1 MRWVILS
8 KIIITTTVIFSQA
21 DNFATADRFPSADNF
36 ASTERF
42 PSADNFAYAESQSGK
57 LGFYNRRSGGTGL
70 VNEIGYTVIFW
81 NLENF
86 FDTRFDEGREDGH
99 FTPSGEMR
107 WSRSRFIKKRNG
119 IAKTIIDI
127 GVKHQ
132 KNIDT
137 WGFPALIGFAEIENR
152 YVLNQLIYETPLAMG
167 SYSIVHRDS
176 PDRRGIDVALL
187 FCKRQFRPLKN
198 SFIRVTT
205 GGFKG
210 DEVIETDK
218 EDEVNETDKEDELIA
233 NVKED
238 EVIAEVNT
246 YVTREILYCKGV
258 LHDLDTL
265 HVFVNHWPSKYGGE
279 RRSAPYREAAADALA
294 RVCDSILKKNSKA
307 NIIVM
312 GDFNDTPDSRLIKDF
327 EQRSTL
333 KVMRSYH
340 KRRSIFS
347 KGEQLIKNRGTIKF
361 KGEWEMI
368 DMFFVS
374 DNLQDKN
381 EPISTDNEHFTIYYA
396 NYLMERDRFY
406 TGNKPKR
413 TYIGP
418 RYNGGLSDHLPII
431 LRINRNW

>member
-1 MRWVILS
+1 L
-8 KIIITTTVIFSQA
+8 
-21 DNFATADRFPSADNF
+21 
-36 ASTERF
+36 
-42 PSADNFAYAESQSGK
+42 
-57 LGFYNRRSGGTGL
+57 YNRRSGGTGL
-70 VNEIGYTVIFW
+70 VNEMGYTVVFW

-86 FDTRFDEGREDGH
+86 FDTKFDEGREDGH
-99 FTPSGEMR
+99 FTPNGEMR

-132 KNIDT
+132 KNIDAR
-137 WGFPALIGFAEIENR
+137 GFPALIGFAEIENR

-205 GGFKG
+205 GGFK
-210 DEVIETDK
+210 
-218 EDEVNETDKEDELIA
+218 EDEVVT
-233 NVKED
+233 
-238 EVIAEVNT
+238 EVNT

-279 RRSAPYREAAADALA
+279 KQSAPYREAAADALA
-294 RVCDSILKKNSKA
+294 RVCDSILMKNSKA

-312 GDFNDTPDSRLIKDF
+312 GDFNDTPDSRLIRDF

-333 KVMRSYH
+333 KVMSSYH

-347 KGEQLIKNRGTIKF
+347 KELKLIKNRGTIKY

-381 EPISTDNEHFTIYYA
+381 EPISTDNDHFTIFCA
-396 NYLMERDRFY
+396 NYLMERDRSY